1 MHKVAEAVSAA
12 SRGEIGI
19 EDMEREELIQIM
31 MGRKVGSQEAARD
44 IDHAFKRFL
53 KKVWRSRKRVVKEV
67 EKMLKGEKEKKRG
80 E

>member
-1 MHKVAEAVSAA
+1 
-12 SRGEIGI
+12 
-19 EDMEREELIQIM
+19 M
-31 MGRKVGSQEAARD
+31 MGRKVGSQEAARE

-53 KKVWRSRKRVVKEV
+53 KKVWRSKERVVKEV